1 MYPLSLWGKDY
12 HSMLDFLGRCIL
24 PLEKQVSG
32 CAMKNSNQ
40 ICVGLLPINIISY
53 ALFFNIIL
61 EEFEDTKEVI
71 RIRKSKT
78 N

>member
-1 MYPLSLWGKDY
+1 MQPIVQVTIFRTLHTPFGKA
-12 HSMLDFLGRCIL
+12 
-24 PLEKQVSG
+24 SG

-40 ICVGLLPINIISY
+40 IRVGLLPINIISY

-61 EEFEDTKEVI
+61 EEFEDTKGVI